1 MAIEDAVEPQPLVA
15 RDDEL
20 DGLGCL
26 VADLLSENLANLRRR
41 KLLAGRRWAAAINV
55 VDAESRFVVE
65 LGEGTARVLSEV
77 DAPVS
82 LRIQIDGDTLV
93 GLPEVPLV
101 LGLPD
106 PRSALGRSIFR
117 KLLNRKLRIGGL
129 LLHPGRLRRLLTL
142 LNTV

>member
-1 MAIEDAVEPQPLVA
+1 MATEDVVAAQFLVA

-26 VADLLSENLANLRRR
+26 VADLLSDNLEHVGRR
-41 KLLAGRRWAAAINV
+41 KLLAGKRWAATINV
-55 VDAESRFVVE
+55 VDAESLFVVE
-65 LGEGTARVLSEV
+65 LGEGRARVLSAV

-106 PRSALGRSIFR
+106 PRSALGRLIIR
-117 KLLNRKLRIGGL
+117 KLLNRELRIGGL
-129 LLHPGRLRRLLTL
+129 LLHLGRLRRLLIL

>member
-1 MAIEDAVEPQPLVA
+1 MATEDVVAPQFLVA

-26 VADLLSENLANLRRR
+26 VADLLSDNLQNVRRR
-41 KLLAGRRWAAAINV
+41 ELLAGRRWAAAINV
-55 VDAESRFVVE
+55 VDAESLFVVE
-65 LGEGTARVLSEV
+65 LGEGRARVLSAV

-106 PRSALGRSIFR
+106 PRSTVGRLIIW
-117 KLLNRKLRIGGL
+117 KLLNRELRIGGL
-129 LLHPGRLRRLLTL
+129 LLHLGRLRRLLTL